1 MNLYLDESGD
11 LGWTLDK
18 PYQAGGSS
26 RYLTIATLIIP
37 KTISHLP
44 KRIMRKMYKSRNQ
57 PTNIEIKGNS
67 LSNKEK
73 DNFIRMTI
81 SLFKEQPLIQSSIIT
96 VKKENV
102 QTHIRTDANKLYNYM
117 VNFAALD
124 KIKSHP
130 VVNFIPD
137 PRTIKI
143 ASGNS
148 LIDYLQIKLWFE
160 MNAATKLIYTPM
172 ESKSNLNLQFIDFI
186 CHIVWKRYEFNEF
199 RFYNELRPHILEK
212 HLFF

>member
-11 LGWTLDK
+11 LGWILDK
-18 PYQAGGSS
+18 PYQSGGSG

-37 KTISHLP
+37 KAISHLP
-44 KRIMRKMYKSRNQ
+44 KRIVRKIYRNRRQ

-67 LSNKEK
+67 LSNREK
-73 DNFIRMTI
+73 DNFIRMTV
-81 SLFKEQPLIQSSIIT
+81 SLFENQPSIQSSIIT

-102 QTHIRTDANKLYNYM
+102 QSHIRSDANKLYNYM
-117 VNFAALD
+117 VNFAVLD

-137 PRTIKI
+137 PRSIKI

-160 MNAATKLIYTPM
+160 MNAATKLINAPM

-199 RFYNELRPHILEK
+199 RFYNQLRPHISEK

>member
-18 PYQAGGSS
+18 PYQSGGSS

-37 KTISHLP
+37 KAISHLP
-44 KRIMRKMYKSRNQ
+44 KRIVKKIYRNRKQ
-57 PTNIEIKGNS
+57 PTRIEIKGHS
-67 LSNKEK
+67 LSNEEK
-73 DNFIRMTI
+73 DNFIRMTV
-81 SLFKEQPLIQSSIIT
+81 SLFKNQPLIQSSVIT

-102 QTHIRTDANKLYNYM
+102 QAHIRSDANKLYNYM
-117 VNFAALD
+117 VSFAVLD

-130 VVNFIPD
+130 VVNFTPD
-137 PRTIKI
+137 PRSIKI

-160 MNAATKLIYTPM
+160 MNAATKLIYSPM
-172 ESKSNLNLQFIDFI
+172 ESKSNLNLQFIDII
-186 CHIVWKRYEFNEF
+186 CHIIWKRYESNEY
-199 RFYNELRPHILEK
+199 RFYNRIKPYILEK

>member
-11 LGWTLDK
+11 LGWMFEK
-18 PYQAGGSS
+18 PFQFGGSS
-26 RYLTIATLIIP
+26 RHLTIATLIIP
-37 KTISHLP
+37 KNLSHIP
-44 KRIMRKMYKSRNQ
+44 KRIVKKIYKKRKQ

-67 LSNKEK
+67 LSDGEK
-73 DNFIRMTI
+73 DKFLSLVSSLFIR
-81 SLFKEQPLIQSSIIT
+81 QPSIQASIIT

-102 QTHIRTDANKLYNYM
+102 QSHIRADANKLYNYM
-117 VNFAALD
+117 VNFAVVD
-124 KIKSHP
+124 KIKSYP

-148 LIDYLQIKLWFE
+148 LVDYLQIKLWFE
-160 MNAATKLIYTPM
+160 LNVSTNLIYRPL
-172 ESKSNLNLQFIDFI
+172 ESKASLNLQFVDFI
-186 CHIVWKRYEFNEF
+186 CHIIWRRYEYGEYK
-199 RFYNELRPHILEK
+199 FYSKIKPYISEK

>member
-18 PYQAGGSS
+18 PYQSGGSS

-37 KTISHLP
+37 KSHSHLP
-44 KRIMRKMYKSRNQ
+44 KRIVKKIYNYRNQ
-57 PTNIEIKGNS
+57 KTDIEIKGKD

-73 DNFIRMTI
+73 EYLIKRTTALFI
-81 SLFKEQPLIQSSIIT
+81 KQPSIHLSIIT
-96 VKKENV
+96 VKKKNV
-102 QTHIRTDANKLYNYM
+102 QAHIRSDANKLYNYM
-117 VNFAALD
+117 VNFATLD
-124 KIKSHP
+124 NIKSCP

-137 PRTIKI
+137 PRAIKI

-160 MNAATKLIYTPM
+160 LNVSTTLIYSPM
-172 ESKSNLNLQFIDFI
+172 ESHSNLNIQFTDFM
-186 CHIVWKRYEFNEF
+186 CHIVWKRYE
-199 RFYNELRPHILEK
+199 YNEYKFYSKLKPYILEK